1 MYLGTVEIGD
11 DSMTKGSRLKTEDY
25 GAKSDPLLLQFMQY
39 LDNERNASK
48 HTQSNY
54 MMDIMQFAHFRWGDE
69 ELPPF
74 KWSELDTFAARK
86 FVVEFQK
93 KGYAPTTTSR
103 KMSSLRAFYRF
114 LEREGHVDVN
124 PFAGLR
130 SPKKK
135 QGLPDFLSIA
145 EVEQL
150 LSVPQKL
157 WRQLPAKKQAESY
170 VEYAMLR
177 DTAILEV
184 FYSTGA
190 RVAEVAGLLRRNVD
204 LLSGVII
211 VRGKG
216 KKERMCPLGSP
227 ACKALRQMFARGD
240 MLWAESAKSRQAPV
254 FMNKSGD
261 AISTRSIERMM
272 KKYLPAAGLRVNI
285 SPHTLRHSF
294 ATHMLDAGA
303 DLRSVQELLGHSS
316 LSTTQIYTHVTVE
329 RLKKVYDEA
338 HPHA

>member
-1 MYLGTVEIGD
+1 
-11 DSMTKGSRLKTEDY
+11 MTEDCRLKTEDY
-25 GAKSDPLLLQFMQY
+25 GKSDPLLIQFLQY
-39 LDNERNASK
+39 LDNERNASE
-48 HTQSNY
+48 HTQSSY
-54 MMDIMQFAHFRWGDE
+54 MLDIMQFVRFRWGDE

-86 FVVEFQK
+86 FAVEFQK

-103 KMSSLRAFYRF
+103 KISSLRAFYRF
-114 LEREGHVDVN
+114 LEREGHVDIN
-124 PFAGLR
+124 PFSGLR
-130 SPKKK
+130 SPKKVQK
-135 QGLPDFLSIA
+135 LPDFLSIA
-145 EVEQL
+145 EIEQL
-150 LSVPQKL
+150 LAVPQKM
-157 WRQLPAKKQAESY
+157 WRQLPVKKQAEAY
-170 VEYAMLR
+170 IEYAMLR

-190 RVAEVAGLLRRNVD
+190 RVAEVAGLFRRNVD

-227 ACKALRQMFARGD
+227 ACKALRQMFTKGD
-240 MLWAESAKSRQAPV
+240 SIWSDRAGNRSAPV

-272 KKYLPAAGLRVNI
+272 KKYLPVAGLNPNI

-329 RLKKVYDEA
+329 RLKKVYDNA

>member
-1 MYLGTVEIGD
+1 MTTLNQDLIVEKAD
-11 DSMTKGSRLKTEDY
+11 DCRLKTEDF
-25 GAKSDPLLLQFMQY
+25 GKTDSLLMQFLQY
-39 LDNERNASK
+39 LGSERNASR
-48 HTQSNY
+48 HTQANY
-54 MMDIMQFAHFRWGDE
+54 MMDIMQFARFYWGDE

-74 KWSELDTFAARK
+74 KWAEIDTFTARK

-93 KGYAPTTTSR
+93 KGYAPTTTGR
-103 KMSSLRAFYRF
+103 KMSSLRMFYRF
-114 LEREGHVDVN
+114 LEREGLVDVN
-124 PFAGLR
+124 PFTGLR
-130 SPKKK
+130 TPKKK
-135 QGLPDFLSIA
+135 QSLPDFLSVA

-150 LSVPQKL
+150 LTTPQKL
-157 WRQLPAKKQAESY
+157 WRRLSAKEQSKSY

-190 RVAEVAGLLRRNVD
+190 RVAEVAGLLRHNVD

-227 ACKALRQMFARGD
+227 ACKALRQMFTKSD
-240 MLWAESAKSRQAPV
+240 MIWPETANNGTASV
-254 FMNKSGD
+254 FLNKSGE
-261 AISTRSIERMM
+261 AITTRSIERMM
-272 KKYLPAAGLRVNI
+272 KKYLPEAGLGAHI
-285 SPHTLRHSF
+285 TPHTLRHSF

-316 LSTTQIYTHVTVE
+316 LSTTQIYTHVTMD
-329 RLKKVYDEA
+329 RLRKVYDEA

>member
-1 MYLGTVEIGD
+1 
-11 DSMTKGSRLKTEDY
+11 MTENCRLET
-25 GAKSDPLLLQFMQY
+25 DPLLMKFLQY

-54 MMDIMQFAHFRWGDE
+54 MMDIMQFARFYWGEDA
-69 ELPPF
+69 LPPF
-74 KWSELDTFAARK
+74 KWMDVDTFTARK

-93 KGYAPTTTSR
+93 KGYAPTTTGR
-103 KMSSLRAFYRF
+103 KISSLRMFFRF
-114 LEREGHVDVN
+114 LEREGIVEVN
-124 PFAGLR
+124 PFVGLR

-157 WRQLPAKKQAESY
+157 WRQLPATKRSEVA
-170 VEYAMLR
+170 EYAMMR

-184 FYSTGA
+184 LYSTGA
-190 RVAEVAGLLRRNVD
+190 RVAEVAGLLRCNVD

-216 KKERMCPLGSP
+216 KKERMCPLGNP
-227 ACKALRQMFARGD
+227 ACKALRSMFEKGD
-240 MLWAESAKSRQAPV
+240 MIWGDAANNRVVPV
-254 FMNKSGD
+254 FLNKSGE
-261 AISTRSIERMM
+261 AITTRSIERMM
-272 KKYLPAAGLRVNI
+272 KKYLPDAGLGVHI
-285 SPHTLRHSF
+285 TPHTLRHSF
-294 ATHMLDAGA
+294 ATHLLDAGA

-316 LSTTQIYTHVTVE
+316 LSTTQIYTHVTVD
-329 RLKKVYDEA
+329 RLRKVYDEA

>member
-1 MYLGTVEIGD
+1 MKPD
-11 DSMTKGSRLKTEDY
+11 
-25 GAKSDPLLLQFMQY
+25 SDPLLMQFLQY
-39 LDNERNASK
+39 LDSERNASK
-48 HTQSNY
+48 HTQSSY
-54 MMDIMQFAHFRWGDE
+54 MLDIMQFAHFRWGDE
-69 ELPPF
+69 ALPPF
-74 KWSELDTFAARK
+74 KWEETDTFFARK

-93 KGYAPTTTSR
+93 KGYAATTTSR
-103 KMSSLRAFYRF
+103 KMSSLRTFYKF
-114 LEREGHVDVN
+114 LEREEYINVN

-135 QGLPDFLSIA
+135 QSLPDFLSIA
-145 EVEQL
+145 EVERL
-150 LSVPQKL
+150 LAVPQKL
-157 WRQLPAKKQAESY
+157 WRQLPAKKQAEAY

-177 DTAILEV
+177 DTAMLEV

-190 RVAEVAGLLRRNVD
+190 RVAEVASLVRRNVD

-227 ACKALRQMFARGD
+227 ACKALRQLFTKGD
-240 MLWAESAKSRQAPV
+240 MIWGEKAKNRMAPV
-254 FMNKSGD
+254 FMNRSGD

-272 KKYLPAAGLRVNI
+272 KKYLPAADLRANI